1 MKPSLRCSELDR
13 VLSCPGSLTL
23 ARIVAKR
30 NGTEGDEGTDIHGK
44 VGFRLVSQLGAV
56 GPESLQGYA
65 HPIGKGITDW
75 IAQFCYNAVKEGT
88 PDGWSLECEI
98 PLSEDFARF
107 TLTGHPDVVAIN
119 PEVTEFYLDDFKT
132 GYIPVDIAEMNW
144 QLLAYA
150 ILLKRAYPTLQK
162 GRLRII
168 QPRNDEDDGHPRI
181 SEVWLTNLDL
191 AEAGLEARINAALDA
206 PMDLD
211 SGMSQCK
218 WCPVAGPQC
227 PVHQLHQTQM
237 KLTMTPD
244 ALAKIK
250 NEPDDA
256 TLGDWIVT
264 ARTLARGTED
274 AEKLLHARLDVVP
287 AIVSG
292 TGVQITRKVQKG
304 GYTVEQPV
312 EFFRAA
318 QEVLVTEERMA
329 AVYKPSMTKLVDAV
343 AEALSIPKSGKS
355 GVNAQSVVDAKFKPF
370 VSQGERRLLQF
381 SP

>member
-1 MKPSLRCSELDR
+1 MRPSIRCSELDR
-13 VLSCPGSLTL
+13 ILSCPGSLAL

-44 VGFRLVSQLGAV
+44 VAYRLSKELGATDQGFPV
-56 GPESLQGYA
+56 GFSYA
-65 HPIGKGITDW
+65 PGKHITDW
-75 IAQFCYNAVKEGT
+75 LVNFCFNAVKEGT
-88 PDGWSLECEI
+88 PAGWSLETEI

-150 ILLKRAYPTLQK
+150 ILLKKAYPTLQK

-181 SEVWLTNLDL
+181 SEVWLTNLDQ

-237 KLTMTPD
+237 KLTMTPE

-264 ARTLARGTED
+264 ARTLTRGTED
-274 AEKLLHARLDVVP
+274 AEKLLHARLDSVP
-287 AIVSG
+287 AIISG
-292 TGVQITRKVQKG
+292 SGVQITRKITG
-304 GYTVEQPV
+304 GSYVVDNPV
-312 EFFRAA
+312 EFFKTAK
-318 QEVLVTEERMA
+318 LLLGTDERMA
-329 AVYKPSMTKLVDAV
+329 AVYKPSMTKLVEQV
-343 AEALSIPKSGKS
+343 AEVLNIPKSGKAVMT
-355 GVNAQSVVDAKFKPF
+355 GQSTVEASFKPF
-370 VSQGERRLLQF
+370 TTQQERRLLQF
-381 SP
+381 T